1 MNNEWREKKAFRD
14 LWLNE
19 FNVADLRK
27 LREKV
32 KIAEE
37 SGEKTLFIKKRTLSL
52 REAKSILPYLE
63 KNIIN
68 ILYR

>member
-37 SGEKTLFIKKRTLSL
+37 SGENTLFIKKRTLSL

-63 KNIIN
+63 KN
-68 ILYR
+68 

>member
-1 MNNEWREKKAFRD
+1 MNSEWREKKAFRD

-37 SGEKTLFIKKRTLSL
+37 SGEETLFIKKRTLSL
-52 REAKSILPYLE
+52 REAKSIRPYLE